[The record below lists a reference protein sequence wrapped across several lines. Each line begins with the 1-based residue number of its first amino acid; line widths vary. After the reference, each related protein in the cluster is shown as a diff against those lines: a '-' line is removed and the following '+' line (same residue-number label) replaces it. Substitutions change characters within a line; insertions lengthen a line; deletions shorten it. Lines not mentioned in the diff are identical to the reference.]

1 MRSDLRLHDEYFL
14 LSHDDYTGKPHVDAG
29 VAAAGLAGALLADLL
44 LARCLD
50 VVDDVLRVRD
60 RTLARA
66 ALARDAVGEI
76 DRRSRGV
83 GWWVEYLRRSAQR
96 LTGEAVVSPVTAGI
110 FRSATRYV
118 ANDALVAAG
127 PRVRL
132 RHCAGSPAGPAPDP
146 GTAVLAALAVA
157 TGLEA
162 VVADAANRAAREGLR
177 VLADGTPSRLRAVV
191 AGVDAAVVR
200 LAMTTR
206 RGR

>member
-1 MRSDLRLHDEYFL
+1 MKDSKGGPAARDLR
-14 LSHDDYTGKPHVDAG
+14 SIATS
-29 VAAAGLAGALLADLL
+29 
-44 LARCLD
+44 LD
-50 VVDDVLRVRD
+50 PQTRL
-60 RTLARA
+60 
-66 ALARDAVGEI
+66 
-76 DRRSRGV
+76 
-83 GWWVEYLRRSAQR
+83 VEYWL
-96 LTGEAVVSPVTAGI
+96 G
-110 FRSATRYV
+110 
-118 ANDALVAAG
+118 N
-127 PRVRL
+127 
-132 RHCAGSPAGPAPDP
+132 GPAPDP